1 MEDNAMSGDTPKIF
15 IDEDWKAQVQREKE
29 EAKVAPSDEP
39 DKAAAEEEA
48 SPVEATFAGHLQSL
62 AAQCAFALGLIAP
75 PDSKQ
80 VMVDL
85 DEARFCIDT
94 LSMLRVKTKGNLTPE
109 EEGMLTQILGQL
121 QQAYV
126 VRAQQVQES
135 ALKQSGIR
143 LDHPQK

>member
-1 MEDNAMSGDTPKIF
+1 MSGDTPKIF

-29 EAKVAPSDEP
+29 EAKTAPPEVP
-39 DKAAAEEEA
+39 DKAAPEEEA
-48 SPVEATFAGHLQSL
+48 APVVATFAGHLQSL

-121 QQAYV
+121 QQAYM
-126 VRAQQVQES
+126 VRAQQVQET
-135 ALKQSGIR
+135 ALKQSGIH
-143 LDHPQK
+143 LDNPHT